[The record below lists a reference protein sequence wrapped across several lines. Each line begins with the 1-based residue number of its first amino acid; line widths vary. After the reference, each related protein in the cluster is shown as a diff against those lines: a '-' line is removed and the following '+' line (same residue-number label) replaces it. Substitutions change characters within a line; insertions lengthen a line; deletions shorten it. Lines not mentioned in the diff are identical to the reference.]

1 MMWENSLKKKK
12 SQQKK
17 EEEDQE
23 IKEKVELPE
32 SEQ

>member
-17 EEEDQE
+17 EEEQE